1 MSMILFDEIIQ
12 MLDCA
17 MNGMFI
23 KALLSQ
29 FIVRAK

>member
-1 MSMILFDEIIQ
+1 MSMNLFNEIIQ

-17 MNGMFI
+17 MNGMLI

-29 FIVRAK
+29 FIERAK